1 MKDFSIS
8 VNIAICLPSPDVEAL
23 IQGRSI
29 FALSRSFISSANRKF
44 AVSPIDG
51 ALVDLP
57 VEKIYKGNFLPSAI
71 LAKELFSTKSI
82 PLLLA
87 EVESSQ
93 VITNSEELDRLSE
106 NSVWTRDFLEEVL
119 SSRGRLFL
127 NLLRAYKP
135 ESSLGFTEKVSS
147 GKIGSFVKLQT
158 SLTAKLT
165 DSILSEFQFSQKKI
179 WFQESRKPLFPELEI
194 LQSAIDRHTQVHPE
208 AKNFDDDLR
217 VFLGW
222 SDLQKAQVSASKWT
236 DETITITEAGNSSGG
251 YLFEKLVRQA
261 FIYLGFT
268 NNLNNSKASLDPNG
282 MGGAGGIDIYCEKP
296 FPIVGE
302 CKASGAGNVGNG
314 VCAQLINLGNTN
326 LGKDRFEAAVKIIF
340 AAGKLNN
347 THAEP
352 AAKENKMNVMRPDT
366 LQRLIELKVAHPGA
380 IDLLEL
386 EPCLRSEPFGT
397 DADKKVNDFIDRIE
411 KRIEIRSHVIQSV
424 KSLKEDGDSLV
435 SASTVRIHFN
445 TAFAPTL
452 KERLDTPEQA
462 HSILIELS
470 SPLTGYLGRT
480 KCDTWRGDRFYF
492 LRDLIM

>member
-29 FALSRSFISSANRKF
+29 FAISRSFISSANRKF

-57 VEKIYKGNFLPSAI
+57 IEKIYKENFLPRAI

-147 GKIGSFVKLQT
+147 SKVGSFVKLQT

-179 WFQESRKPLFPELEI
+179 WFQESKESLFTDIEA
-194 LQSAIDRHTQVHPE
+194 LQSEVERHSKKPSE
-208 AKNFDDDLR
+208 PNLLDLDLR
-217 VFLGW
+217 TFIGW
-222 SDLQKAQVSASKWT
+222 QKSTPRLIQSQDWFEKIALYGYRE
-236 DETITITEAGNSSGG
+236 DETTDNKKSNYQAGTD
-251 YLFEKLVRQA
+251 FEIIIRQSLE
-261 FIYLGFT
+261 FLGFT
-268 NNLNNSKASLDPNG
+268 VDESHA
-282 MGGAGGIDIYCEKP
+282 GGAGGIDVFCSYP
-296 FPIVGE
+296 YDLVGE
-302 CKASGAGNVGNG
+302 CKCGKGIPDSTVEQLARIAKRHLKERYETANRFIIGPGNPSL
-314 VCAQLINLGNTN
+314 QLLESAKLPTTSIMNPETLQKLVEFHNKYPINLFKFREKCLIAGQIDDKVDDF
-326 LGKDRFEAAVKIIF
+326 LGEINSQVK
-340 AAGKLNN
+340 
-347 THAEP
+347 
-352 AAKENKMNVMRPDT
+352 
-366 LQRLIELKVAHPGA
+366 
-380 IDLLEL
+380 
-386 EPCLRSEPFGT
+386 LRSEI
-397 DADKKVNDFIDRIE
+397 VR
-411 KRIEIRSHVIQSV
+411 SV
-424 KSLKEDGDSLV
+424 KALKEQGDEHV
-435 SASTVRIHFN
+435 NASTVRTRFN
-445 TAFAPTL
+445 TLSLPQ
-452 KERLDTPEQA
+452 ERLDTDETT
-462 HSILIELS
+462 HDLLIELS

-480 KCDTWRGDRFYF
+480 KGITWLSDRFYF
-492 LRDLIM
+492 LRDLIV

>member
-29 FALSRSFISSANRKF
+29 FAISRSFISSANRKF
-44 AVSPIDG
+44 AVSPVDG

-57 VEKIYKGNFLPSAI
+57 IEKIYKENFLPRAI

-93 VITNSEELDRLSE
+93 VVTNSEELDRLSE

-147 GKIGSFVKLQT
+147 SKVGSFVKLQT

-165 DSILSEFQFSQKKI
+165 DSILGEFQFSQKKI
-179 WFQESRKPLFPELEI
+179 WFQESRKPLLPELEI
-194 LQSAIDRHTQVHPE
+194 LQSAIDHYAQTDSK
-208 AKNFDDDLR
+208 AKVFDNEIKVL
-217 VFLGW
+217 LGW
-222 SDLQKAQVSASKWT
+222 T
-236 DETITITEAGNSSGG
+236 DQQNSTAPVKKVTSIIDAGNSSNGD
-251 YLFEKLVRQA
+251 LFEKLVRQG
-261 FIYLGFT
+261 FVDLGFT
-268 NNLNNSKASLDPNG
+268 NTLNNIKAALNPNAA
-282 MGGAGGIDIYCEKP
+282 GGAGGIDIYCEKP
-296 FPIVGE
+296 FPMVGE
-302 CKASGAGNVGNG
+302 CKASQGERVPGG
-314 VCAQLINLGNTN
+314 VAAQLITLGTN
-326 LGKDRFEAAVKIIF
+326 HLSKDQFEASVKIIF
-340 AAGKLNN
+340 ASGKLTNFD
-347 THAEP
+347 
-352 AAKENKMNVMRPDT
+352 ENAVKKHQMNVMRPDT
-366 LQRLIELKVAHPGA
+366 LQRLVNLKVSYPGS

-386 EPCLRSEPFGT
+386 EPCLRREPFGT
-397 DADKKVNDFIDRIE
+397 ESDKKVNDFIDQIE
-411 KRIEIRSHVIQSV
+411 KRIKIRSQVIHAV
-424 KSLKEDGDSLV
+424 KALKEDGDNLV
-435 SASTVRIHFN
+435 NAADVRNRFN
-445 TAFAPTL
+445 AFASLEDKFFKP
-452 KERLDTPEQA
+452 EDT
-462 HSILIELS
+462 HNLLIELS

-480 KCDTWRGDRFYF
+480 KGNTWNDDRFYF